1 MMATYD
7 DILNN
12 IDKEAYNREADKIMA
27 LVRAGHKITIVKP
40 TAGTPKS
47 IQSDKKLIK
56 TANRMVSNLPEPI
69 IESSSIPEPDI
80 PAPLYKEVDADINL
94 EPEAKELLS
103 CMAEAQLYAQFCETV
118 LERLEDSEARLE
130 TWNLIAEEY
139 NSGKLVP
146 ELFKMRGKRTER
158 SLRKWIDLY
167 LETNRNMFSLIHK
180 SRSQNK
186 GRKVTYLEQHFLLK
200 LLLTPQKVKIY
211 TAVTTIKAYA
221 RMGALES
228 PSSVPTLVRWCDDWV
243 SNNKAVWT
251 QARLGSKAVAEDIVK
266 TIHRDNSLLN
276 VGDVWVADGH
286 TLAFDI
292 INPKTGKAQRM
303 TMIMVMDWASRYPVG
318 ASLAFTEDS
327 QHIQLAFR
335 NGFLNWGALPKY
347 VYLDNGKAFRSKLF
361 NEKWQEHDLS
371 SDLAGIFPRLGIQVA
386 FAESYNAKAKIIE
399 RFFKTFQE
407 RFERFIGSFRG
418 ASIDDKPATLMRNEK
433 WARKMYEATPNYIQV
448 KNNQKKDFAYADIIH
463 IKKSTHKSNAW
474 GLACLPI
481 AINVEI
487 LSEIKTFDYNNF
499 KNGLMIDYF
508 VIVEGGTLR
517 DGTVTDEQGNE
528 VLTDAYTE
536 IEKALTEV
544 KGNAKSH
551 STVLIESESRDV
563 KIRLEP
569 LRQQDREGGFIN
581 LKKDLRE
588 GIFAYHRVPARIVS
602 QLIPGQLG
610 GDNKSDM
617 LMFYHFVV
625 KPLQNRLALTLA
637 IEFNYEFGWNLTPD
651 DFNFGNLTE
660 KLQSADDQLF
670 MQNRSFGAQ

>member
-1 MMATYD
+1 MRVMRLGGYTLA
-7 DILNN
+7 ISS
-12 IDKEAYNREADKIMA
+12 A
-27 LVRAGHKITIVKP
+27 
-40 TAGTPKS
+40 
-47 IQSDKKLIK
+47 SDLLETKYK
-56 TANRMVSNLPEPI
+56 PEPI
-69 IESSSIPEPDI
+69 DLSKCSRVGKQLISKAAETKKVVSQPYSMSNLLNLLDTDE
-80 PAPLYKEVDADINL
+80 YHSGCVDALSMATVMEFDCKNSQVKSWM
-94 EPEAKELLS
+94 EA
-103 CMAEAQLYAQFCETV
+103 AEFPACE
-118 LERLEDSEARLE
+118 D
-130 TWNLIAEEY
+130 
-139 NSGKLVP
+139 
-146 ELFKMRGKRTER
+146 
-158 SLRKWIDLY
+158 
-167 LETNRNMFSLIHK
+167 
-180 SRSQNK
+180 Q
-186 GRKVTYLEQHFLLK
+186 
-200 LLLTPQKVKIY
+200 
-211 TAVTTIKAYA
+211 TTI
-221 RMGALES
+221 L
-228 PSSVPTLVRWCDDWV
+228 
-243 SNNKAVWT
+243 
-251 QARLGSKAVAEDIVK
+251 AEMIK
-266 TIHRDNSLLN
+266 FY
-276 VGDVWVADGH
+276 
-286 TLAFDI
+286 LAC
-292 INPKTGKAQRM
+292 G
-303 TMIMVMDWASRYPVG
+303 
-318 ASLAFTEDS
+318 
-327 QHIQLAFR
+327 
-335 NGFLNWGALPKY
+335 NGFLIK
-347 VYLDNGKAFRSKLF
+347 
-361 NEKWQEHDLS
+361 
-371 SDLAGIFPRLGIQVA
+371 
-386 FAESYNAKAKIIE
+386 
-399 RFFKTFQE
+399 
-407 RFERFIGSFRG
+407 
-418 ASIDDKPATLMRNEK
+418 MRNAQGQWMGLE
-433 WARKMYEATPNYIQV
+433 RMLPSEVQIVENYDEFGFFRPNYIQV

-569 LRQQDREGGFIN
+569 LRQQDREGGFIT

-637 IEFNYEFGWNLTPD
+637 IEFNFEFGWNLTPD

-660 KLQSADDQLF
+660 KLQSADEQLF
-670 MQNRSFGAQ
+670 MQNRNL

>member
-1 MMATYD
+1 MRVMR
-7 DILNN
+7 LG
-12 IDKEAYNREADKIMA
+12 AYNLAISSATDLLETKY
-27 LVRAGHKITIVKP
+27 K
-40 TAGTPKS
+40 
-47 IQSDKKLIK
+47 
-56 TANRMVSNLPEPI
+56 PEPI
-69 IESSSIPEPDI
+69 DLSKCSRVGKQLISKATETKKVVSQPYSMSNLLNLLDTDE
-80 PAPLYKEVDADINL
+80 YHSGCVDALSMATVMEFDCKNSQVKSWM
-94 EPEAKELLS
+94 EA
-103 CMAEAQLYAQFCETV
+103 AEFPACE
-118 LERLEDSEARLE
+118 D
-130 TWNLIAEEY
+130 
-139 NSGKLVP
+139 
-146 ELFKMRGKRTER
+146 
-158 SLRKWIDLY
+158 
-167 LETNRNMFSLIHK
+167 
-180 SRSQNK
+180 Q
-186 GRKVTYLEQHFLLK
+186 
-200 LLLTPQKVKIY
+200 
-211 TAVTTIKAYA
+211 TTI
-221 RMGALES
+221 L
-228 PSSVPTLVRWCDDWV
+228 
-243 SNNKAVWT
+243 
-251 QARLGSKAVAEDIVK
+251 AEMIK
-266 TIHRDNSLLN
+266 FY
-276 VGDVWVADGH
+276 
-286 TLAFDI
+286 LAC
-292 INPKTGKAQRM
+292 G
-303 TMIMVMDWASRYPVG
+303 
-318 ASLAFTEDS
+318 
-327 QHIQLAFR
+327 
-335 NGFLNWGALPKY
+335 NGFLIK
-347 VYLDNGKAFRSKLF
+347 
-361 NEKWQEHDLS
+361 
-371 SDLAGIFPRLGIQVA
+371 
-386 FAESYNAKAKIIE
+386 
-399 RFFKTFQE
+399 
-407 RFERFIGSFRG
+407 
-418 ASIDDKPATLMRNEK
+418 MRNAQGQWMGLE
-433 WARKMYEATPNYIQV
+433 RMLPSEVQIVENYDEFGFFRPNYIQV

-569 LRQQDREGGFIN
+569 LRQQDREGGFIT

-637 IEFNYEFGWNLTPD
+637 IEFNFEFGWNLTPD

-660 KLQSADDQLF
+660 KLQSADEQLF
-670 MQNRSFGAQ
+670 MQNRNL

>member
-1 MMATYD
+1 MRVMRLGGYNLAISSATELLETKY
-7 DILNN
+7 
-12 IDKEAYNREADKIMA
+12 K
-27 LVRAGHKITIVKP
+27 
-40 TAGTPKS
+40 
-47 IQSDKKLIK
+47 
-56 TANRMVSNLPEPI
+56 PEPI
-69 IESSSIPEPDI
+69 DLSKCSRVGKQLISKAAETKKVVSQPYSMSNLLNLLDTDE
-80 PAPLYKEVDADINL
+80 YHSGCVDALSMATVMEFDCKNSQVKSWM
-94 EPEAKELLS
+94 EA
-103 CMAEAQLYAQFCETV
+103 AEFPACE
-118 LERLEDSEARLE
+118 D
-130 TWNLIAEEY
+130 
-139 NSGKLVP
+139 
-146 ELFKMRGKRTER
+146 
-158 SLRKWIDLY
+158 
-167 LETNRNMFSLIHK
+167 
-180 SRSQNK
+180 Q
-186 GRKVTYLEQHFLLK
+186 
-200 LLLTPQKVKIY
+200 
-211 TAVTTIKAYA
+211 TTI
-221 RMGALES
+221 L
-228 PSSVPTLVRWCDDWV
+228 
-243 SNNKAVWT
+243 
-251 QARLGSKAVAEDIVK
+251 AE
-266 TIHRDNSLLN
+266 
-276 VGDVWVADGH
+276 
-286 TLAFDI
+286 
-292 INPKTGKAQRM
+292 
-303 TMIMVMDWASRYPVG
+303 MIKFYLTCG
-318 ASLAFTEDS
+318 
-327 QHIQLAFR
+327 
-335 NGFLNWGALPKY
+335 NGFLIK
-347 VYLDNGKAFRSKLF
+347 
-361 NEKWQEHDLS
+361 
-371 SDLAGIFPRLGIQVA
+371 
-386 FAESYNAKAKIIE
+386 
-399 RFFKTFQE
+399 
-407 RFERFIGSFRG
+407 
-418 ASIDDKPATLMRNEK
+418 MRNAQGQWMGLE
-433 WARKMYEATPNYIQV
+433 RMLPSEVQIVENYDEFGFFRPNYIQV

-569 LRQQDREGGFIN
+569 LRQQDREGGFIT

-637 IEFNYEFGWNLTPD
+637 IEFNFEFGWNLTPD

-670 MQNRSFGAQ
+670 MQSRNFGVK

>member
-1 MMATYD
+1 MRLGGYNLAISSATELLETKY
-7 DILNN
+7 
-12 IDKEAYNREADKIMA
+12 K
-27 LVRAGHKITIVKP
+27 
-40 TAGTPKS
+40 
-47 IQSDKKLIK
+47 
-56 TANRMVSNLPEPI
+56 PEPI
-69 IESSSIPEPDI
+69 DLSKCSRVGKQLISKAAETKKVVSQPYSMSNLLNLLDTDE
-80 PAPLYKEVDADINL
+80 YHSGCVDALSMATVMEFDCKNSQVKSWM
-94 EPEAKELLS
+94 EA
-103 CMAEAQLYAQFCETV
+103 AEFPACE
-118 LERLEDSEARLE
+118 D
-130 TWNLIAEEY
+130 
-139 NSGKLVP
+139 
-146 ELFKMRGKRTER
+146 
-158 SLRKWIDLY
+158 
-167 LETNRNMFSLIHK
+167 
-180 SRSQNK
+180 Q
-186 GRKVTYLEQHFLLK
+186 
-200 LLLTPQKVKIY
+200 
-211 TAVTTIKAYA
+211 TTI
-221 RMGALES
+221 L
-228 PSSVPTLVRWCDDWV
+228 
-243 SNNKAVWT
+243 
-251 QARLGSKAVAEDIVK
+251 AE
-266 TIHRDNSLLN
+266 
-276 VGDVWVADGH
+276 
-286 TLAFDI
+286 
-292 INPKTGKAQRM
+292 
-303 TMIMVMDWASRYPVG
+303 MIKFYLTCG
-318 ASLAFTEDS
+318 
-327 QHIQLAFR
+327 
-335 NGFLNWGALPKY
+335 NGFLIK
-347 VYLDNGKAFRSKLF
+347 
-361 NEKWQEHDLS
+361 
-371 SDLAGIFPRLGIQVA
+371 
-386 FAESYNAKAKIIE
+386 
-399 RFFKTFQE
+399 
-407 RFERFIGSFRG
+407 
-418 ASIDDKPATLMRNEK
+418 MRNAQGQWMGLE
-433 WARKMYEATPNYIQV
+433 RMLPSEVQIVENYDEFGFFRPNYIQV

-569 LRQQDREGGFIN
+569 LRQQDREGGFIT

-637 IEFNYEFGWNLTPD
+637 IEFNFEFGWNLTPD

-670 MQNRSFGAQ
+670 MQSRNFGVK